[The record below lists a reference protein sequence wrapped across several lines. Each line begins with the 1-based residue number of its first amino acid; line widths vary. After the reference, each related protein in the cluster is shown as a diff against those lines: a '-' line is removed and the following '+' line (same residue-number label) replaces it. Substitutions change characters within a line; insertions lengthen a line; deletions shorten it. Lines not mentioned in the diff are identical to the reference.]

1 MKHLKL
7 VINNRSIKRD
17 IFFNKIE
24 LKLILNL
31 YAEMVS
37 GGEWKDYG
45 LSITKKEASF
55 NVYRRSSEFP
65 IYKITKNLKPK
76 NEGEKYLVR
85 NSQNKII
92 NYSENLQKLIKKII
106 WKKLNYRWIS
116 FFVFVA
122 ILNEIIWRTQS
133 EAFWVNFKVW
143 GLIPISFI
151 FAASQFPLINK
162 YKLKQ

>member
-45 LSITKKEASF
+45 LSISKKEVSF
-55 NVYRRSSEFP
+55 NVYHRSSEFP
-65 IYKITKNLKPK
+65 LYKITKNLKPK
-76 NEGEKYLVR
+76 NKSEKYLVKDT
-85 NSQNKII
+85 QNKIL
-92 NYSENLQKLIKKII
+92 NNSENLQNLIKKII
-106 WKKLNYRWIS
+106 WRKFKL
-116 FFVFVA
+116 
-122 ILNEIIWRTQS
+122 
-133 EAFWVNFKVW
+133 VN
-143 GLIPISFI
+143 
-151 FAASQFPLINK
+151 
-162 YKLKQ
+162 